1 MKKRRL
7 SLLLALV
14 VGGAGIFG
22 GCSMDN
28 GTKDT
33 DLASDTN
40 EGSSEDASLTEEK
53 DGEIVIGCAF
63 DYVSDFMANI
73 ADAVTEFDDD
83 FEDCKVMISDA
94 NFDIPTQI
102 AAVENFISQGADG
115 IIIKPV
121 DSSSCE
127 PITKLC
133 EEAGVPLVTVN
144 GTITSDYY
152 AYVGSDNYY
161 AGQLQAE
168 FVGEALNGEGNVAI
182 LVGDPGLEVSV
193 ARTDGNIDT
202 LKEKYPNISI
212 IDQQQADW
220 MRDEAVAKV
229 ENWLQSDVGKGIN
242 AIICNN
248 DEMAIGAAIVC
259 EENERDDIV
268 ICGIDAQADACKFIK
283 EGKMDFTVFQNGH
296 DQGYKACE
304 IIYEKVKNG
313 AESDQEVNID
323 FEPVDAKNVDEYM

>member
-1 MKKRRL
+1 MRKRRL
-7 SLLLALV
+7 SFILAV
-14 VGGAGIFG
+14 VVVCTGMLS
-22 GCSMDN
+22 GCSMEKEAKKPD
-28 GTKDT
+28 
-33 DLASDTN
+33 AVSDTKKN
-40 EGSSEDASLTEEK
+40 SEENAEGK
-53 DGEIVIGCAF
+53 DGKDSEVVIGCAF

-83 FEDCKVMISDA
+83 FDDCKVMISDA

-168 FVGEALNGEGNVAI
+168 YAGEALNGEGNVAI
-182 LVGDPGLEVSV
+182 LIGDPGLEVSV

-202 LKEKYPNISI
+202 LNEKYPNINV

-229 ENWLQSDVGKGIN
+229 ENWLQSDVGQGIN

-259 EENERDDIV
+259 EENGRGDII
-268 ICGIDAQADACKFIK
+268 ICGIDAQADACRFIK

-313 AESDQEVNID
+313 TESDKEVNID
-323 FEPVDAKNVDEYM
+323 FEPVDEKNVEEYM